1 MAKSNTVSKKELHQI
16 LTKNGEDI
24 KEGEVESIYNRI
36 CGNYQKMISSMQEA
50 TDTKTIVHT
59 VKRVILNGAAANL
72 GKINKEN
79 KLSIEEQRHILKETM
94 KMIIEVLAGLTP
106 DEYCKLYCAKINDM
120 LKVDNLKNDII
131 SLAPVEMLTECCFD
145 SKRILFKSVFPEYY
159 EKNFPK
165 IIDVDIF
172 FASGELKSGMK
183 HRARPLNE
191 FEMDNKSKRV
201 NYGNE
206 IDKII
211 YNNVRSL
218 LMEKSNYD
226 YGDVLFFFSNWEL
239 LVNNTKTKKPGFYE
253 IIEERGCYEH
263 PLDFFFINSPFEE
276 QVKYMDEYIK
286 LRNGIKNLGKNP
298 QIDFM
303 YRSFCENREYFY
315 KKANL
320 EYKEPGEMEYE
331 YTEPEC
337 VK

>member
-1 MAKSNTVSKKELHQI
+1 MTKSNTVSKKELRQI
-16 LTKNGEDI
+16 LEKNGTIED
-24 KEGEVESIYNRI
+24 GEVESIYDRI
-36 CGNYQKMISSMQEA
+36 CGNYPKMVSSMQEA

-72 GKINKEN
+72 GKISRDNRP
-79 KLSIEEQRHILKETM
+79 SIEEQRRILKESM
-94 KMIIEVLAGLTP
+94 KMIIEGLAGLTP

-159 EKNFPK
+159 EENFPK

-191 FEMDNKSKRV
+191 FEMDNKSRRV

-211 YNNVRSL
+211 YDNVRSL

-226 YGDVLFFFSNWEL
+226 YKDVMFFFSNWEL
-239 LVNNTKTKKPGFYE
+239 LVNNAKSKKPGFYE

-263 PLDFFFINSPFEE
+263 PLDFFFFNSPFEE
-276 QVKYMDEYIK
+276 QVKYMDEYVQNRNSIK
-286 LRNGIKNLGKNP
+286 SLAKNP

-303 YRSFCENREYFY
+303 YKAFCENRGYFY
-315 KKANL
+315 DKAGL
-320 EYKEPGEMEYE
+320 EYKEPDNAEYE
-331 YTEPEC
+331 DMEPEC
-337 VK
+337 VN